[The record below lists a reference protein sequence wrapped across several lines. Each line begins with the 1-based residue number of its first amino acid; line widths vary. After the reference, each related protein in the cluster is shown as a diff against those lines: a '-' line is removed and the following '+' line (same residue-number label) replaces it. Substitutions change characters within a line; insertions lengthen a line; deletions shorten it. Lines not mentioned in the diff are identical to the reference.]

1 MQKIVLVIFGDI
13 SESKDKL
20 HLTHLHNE
28 LYHEFKELTDLRAV
42 FCLESSIKDEIVNE
56 FFNSSGAKL
65 ASGLIKL
72 GLKKRERK
80 DLELAFEK
88 YVIKRLSSYDYDCV
102 VTTRMAFPRL
112 IDYVHASGQQIG
124 GIATIFP
131 KDYVNK
137 RVALTANL
145 IEYSEKSYY
154 NDKSGVEDH
163 IYALRN
169 SNFVIPGTPNN
180 QAKDVLSGYNKQI
193 LITSNV
199 YAPPMDVFLSNFKKQ
214 NPNKIVFLTT
224 TQNKILKKG
233 THVLL
238 HAWKKLLDNLQYQ
251 QMIEL
256 NILGYIDDEMKQAF
270 DKICDSSTIR
280 YHGQVNNIEQHYM
293 SADVFIASS
302 IVDMGPRTVR
312 QTIQCCLPSIV
323 SDGCGMSDHIQ
334 DGKNGFVYDGIK
346 PEALF
351 AVLQRVVTNPD
362 ILKEIR
368 NNLLGA
374 YPISMNTKLYVQEI
388 IKYIEER

>member
-1 MQKIVLVIFGDI
+1 MIKIVLVIFGDV

-42 FCLESSIKDEIVNE
+42 FCLESSIKDAIFNE
-56 FFNSSGAKL
+56 YFKSSGAKL
-65 ASGLIKL
+65 ASGFIKL

-88 YVIKRLSSYDYDCV
+88 FVIKRLSSFDYDYV
-102 VTTRMAFPRL
+102 ITTRMAFPRL
-112 IDYVHASGQQIG
+112 IDYVHTQARQIG

-131 KDYVNK
+131 KDYVNS
-137 RVALTANL
+137 RVAATANL
-145 IEYSEKSYY
+145 IEYSEQSYY

-163 IYALRN
+163 IYALRK
-169 SNFVIPGTPNN
+169 SNFVIPGTPSA
-180 QAKDVLSGYNKQI
+180 QAKDVLSGYNNQI

-199 YAPPMDVFLSNFKKQ
+199 YAPPMDVFSSNLNEQ
-214 NPNKIVFLTT
+214 GHNKMVFLTT

-238 HAWKKLLDNLQYQ
+238 HAWKKLLDNLSDNQNL
-251 QMIEL
+251 EL

-270 DKICDSSTIR
+270 DKICDSSTIN
-280 YHGQVNNIEQHYM
+280 YHGQVNNIEQYYK

-312 QTIQCCLPSIV
+312 QTIQCGLPTIV

-334 DGKNGFVYDGIK
+334 DGKNGFVYDGIN
-346 PEALF
+346 PEALY
-351 AVLQRVVTNPD
+351 AVLHRVVNNPD
-362 ILKEIR
+362 ILIEIR
-368 NNLLGA
+368 NNLLRV
-374 YPISMNTKLYVQEI
+374 YPIRMNTKLYVQEI
-388 IKYIEER
+388 INYIGQR